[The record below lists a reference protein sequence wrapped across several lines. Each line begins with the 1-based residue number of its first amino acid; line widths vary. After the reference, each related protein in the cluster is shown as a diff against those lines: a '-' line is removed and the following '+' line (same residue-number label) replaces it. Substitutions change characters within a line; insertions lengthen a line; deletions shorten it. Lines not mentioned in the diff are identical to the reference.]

1 MKKRKL
7 IVGEVLP
14 VKTGFG
20 FSMDLEILFFWTV
33 WTLDESVN
41 RSSVSINFLKQKYIH
56 TQMLTRAQLPYFQYS
71 VFTGGF
77 VKMPKPHRKVPYPS
91 ARAGTFRK
99 C

>member
-41 RSSVSINFLKQKYIH
+41 RSSVSINFLKQKYMH
-56 TQMLTRAQLPYFQYS
+56 KLMLTR
-71 VFTGGF
+71 G
-77 VKMPKPHRKVPYPS
+77 
-91 ARAGTFRK
+91 
-99 C
+99 